1 MVKPGNSP
9 GLTLKETDGIF
20 GCISARVTSCLGSAY
35 LDSNL
40 LVDARIFCQVDLTH
54 TSASEQT
61 NEAVL
66 TELQSFE
73 RHFSPRLKK
82 ISKSIVK
89 IQVCNGVTIT
99 HQCRMWK
106 HGKPF
111 SLV

>member
-1 MVKPGNSP
+1 MVEPGNSS
-9 GLTLKETDGIF
+9 GLTLKETDSIF
-20 GCISARVTSCLGSAY
+20 GCISVRVTSCLGSAY

-40 LVDARIFCQVDLTH
+40 LADARILCQVDFAH
-54 TSASEQT
+54 SAAAEQT

-73 RHFSPRLKK
+73 RHFSPRLRK

-89 IQVCNGVTIT
+89 IQVCNEDTIT
-99 HQCRMWK
+99 HQCRMWM
-106 HGKPF
+106 HDEPC